1 MLALLPNV
9 HYPERELVK
18 GLSVSKRWLRE
29 VVGGLLAGR
38 TRMYLG
44 ARVLECLQPAI
55 PSSSMSVLAPPTGTP
70 AVTSKAKAAPTGGG
84 RRVSPSARDEKSLRA
99 QHAEW
104 RRSAP
109 PLSPLKRTV

>member
-18 GLSVSKRWLRE
+18 GLSVSKRWLRV

-55 PSSSMSVLAPPTGTP
+55 PSSSTSVLAPPTGTP
-70 AVTSKAKAAPTGGG
+70 AATSKDKAAPTGGG
-84 RRVSPSARDEKSLRA
+84 RPASPSARGEKSLRA